1 MMMEDE
7 CVGGGGEALLQL
19 HLPCDPPSSCTVS
32 VGTDL
37 SMADISHLHA
47 EVCEL
52 RRTVRQLEERLSQ
65 ALKLSSQ
72 EVTGATPALCS
83 MCKSDLNT
91 SDVRDSEPTLQGVDA
106 VQSAC
111 GAGAEEFRDVGPQ
124 ESELKC
130 EEHEPSTSVRLY
142 RDPYPTESHSAPHT
156 PLKTFDG
163 EEQHTAHTPVM
174 TCSVTLVDCKTTV
187 ELNGNITPE
196 EDLDDGSVHAEEP
209 DEASDEVCPSTPLGG
224 QSESGDE
231 ESRSSVKRN
240 GKKKKSGIKTISPCT
255 ICGQELMSAAFLT
268 RHMKMHENRVKQKTL
283 RPHVCTVC
291 DKGYPT
297 HSALK
302 VHMKSHSGDKP
313 FRCELCGNCFK
324 TKGNL
329 KCHQS
334 IHTGQRPFRCAYCEM
349 CFYHKTHLKKHER
362 VHTNEKPYVC
372 SVCEKGFITISALK
386 QHQRV
391 HTGEKPYS
399 CTHCDMTFGQKVN
412 RDRHERTHTGEKPFL
427 CDHCGKGFS
436 DPRHFYTHKRIHV
449 GENRERPFQC
459 SFCGNSFF
467 YRINLKQHERV
478 HTKERPYSCT
488 QCPKTFARPD
498 VLKTHLRVHTGEKPY
513 RCSICDQGFTY
524 LGSFRAHQ
532 KNHTK
537 EDVKQNP

>member
-1 MMMEDE
+1 MMEEE
-7 CVGGGGEALLQL
+7 CVDGGGDAVLQL
-19 HLPCDPPSSCTVS
+19 HLPCNPLFSCTVS

-37 SMADISHLHA
+37 SMADISDLHA

-52 RRTVRQLEERLSQ
+52 RKTVRHLEERLSQ
-65 ALKLSSQ
+65 ALNLSNQVMRS
-72 EVTGATPALCS
+72 TPVLCS
-83 MCKSDLNT
+83 KCKSDLNP
-91 SDVRDSEPTLQGVDA
+91 SEVRVSEHTLQGVEG
-106 VQSAC
+106 VQSVC
-111 GAGAEEFRDVGPQ
+111 GGDAAEWPDVSPQ
-124 ESELKC
+124 EREKC
-130 EEHEPSTSVRLY
+130 EENKPSTSVHLY
-142 RDPYPTESHSAPHT
+142 SDPNPTESHSSPNT
-156 PLKTFDG
+156 SRKTFNS
-163 EEQHTAHTPVM
+163 EEQHTIHTPLR
-174 TCSVTLVDCKTTV
+174 CSVTLMDCRPMVEMNGDTTQ
-187 ELNGNITPE
+187 E
-196 EDLDDGSVHAEEP
+196 EDLHDGSVHAEEP
-209 DEASDEVCPSTPLGG
+209 EELDGASDDFCPSTPLGG
-224 QSESGDE
+224 CSESCDE
-231 ESRSSVKRN
+231 ESKSSVKRN
-240 GKKKKSGIKTISPCT
+240 QKKKSGTKAVFPCS
-255 ICGQELMSAAFLT
+255 ICGQELTSAVFLT
-268 RHMKMHENRVKQKTL
+268 RHMKMHENRTKRQML

-291 DKGYPT
+291 GKGYST
-297 HSALK
+297 RSVLK

-313 FRCELCGNCFK
+313 FRCELCGNRFK

-334 IHTGQRPFRCAYCEM
+334 IHTGQRPFQCAYCEM

-362 VHTNEKPYVC
+362 MHTNEKPYVC
-372 SVCEKGFITISALK
+372 SVCEKSFITISALK

-399 CTHCDMTFGQKVN
+399 CSYCDMTFSQKVN

-467 YRINLKQHERV
+467 YRINLKQHERI
-478 HTKERPYSCT
+478 HTKERPYRCT

-513 RCSICDQGFTY
+513 HCSICNQGFTY

-532 KNHTK
+532 KNHTQ
-537 EDVKQNP
+537 ENVKQDP